1 METAL
6 LNSLLKSFSIEAI
19 EKHMVYFYVKNNS
32 LKIEEDCFIG
42 QYLMDFK
49 PSSRL
54 LEEINRINITSIDD
68 ISIAME
74 LLIPSEDKKVN
85 GAFFTPAYIADFIL
99 NAIHPD
105 YNAKVIDPSCGS
117 GAFLLAIARYYKNTY
132 GKSISDCIR
141 ENIYGSDI
149 LDYNIKRCQLLLS
162 LFAISESEHIS
173 TSQMNLICCN
183 SLKHE
188 WHETFN
194 AVVGNPPYVKFQ
206 DMDEET
212 RTFLINNYRTTQFGT
227 YNLYF
232 AFFELGLR
240 ILDSKGKLGYITP
253 NNYFTSLSGES
264 LREFF
269 CNEKSIYKIV
279 DFNAT
284 KIFDVQT
291 YTAISFLNKKKN
303 EYIEYDRIKGNTLPL
318 DFLQN
323 LEFTNNPY
331 STLDNSKWRLLCGE
345 ERHNIAQ
352 IEGCGESIGNL
363 FNICVGIA
371 TLKDEI
377 YFIQP
382 NSEDTN
388 YYNITRNGVHFK
400 IEKEITRPVVK
411 ISDMKTPEDI
421 SHNTRRIIFPYNSIK
436 GKATAIT
443 ENIMQSKY
451 PECYKY
457 FLSVKETL
465 AQRGKG
471 KHIYT
476 PFYAYGRTQ
485 GLNRTG
491 VKLLTPTFSKTPRF
505 LYDQDQ
511 DSFFTN
517 GYGVYLRPQEN
528 DLFGSNPIAMP
539 ENLDVIQKILNSII
553 MEYYVDKT
561 SVAIEGGYP
570 CYQKNFI
577 ERFSVPNLTGTEIS
591 ELRALNKPNEI
602 NDYLIKKYHLKLPC
616 PNRC

>member
-1 METAL
+1 MKTAL
-6 LNSLLKSFSIEAI
+6 LNSLIKLFSIEDI
-19 EKHMVYFYVKNNS
+19 ERHMVYSYVRNNS
-32 LKIEEDCFIG
+32 LIIEDGSFIG
-42 QYLMDFK
+42 QYLEDFELS
-49 PSSRL
+49 PIL
-54 LEEINRINITSIDD
+54 LNEINKIGIITIDD

-74 LLIPSEDKKVN
+74 LLIPSTDKKVN
-85 GAFFTPAYIADFIL
+85 GAFFTPAYIADFII
-99 NAIHPD
+99 NAIHPG
-105 YNAKVIDPSCGS
+105 YNAKIIDPSCGS

-132 GKSISDCIR
+132 RKSVADCICD
-141 ENIYGSDI
+141 NIYGADI
-149 LDYNIKRCQLLLS
+149 LKYNIKRCQLLLS
-162 LFAISESEHIS
+162 LLAISESEKIS
-173 TSQMNLICCN
+173 VSQMNLVCCD
-183 SLKHE
+183 SLKYK
-188 WHETFN
+188 WQQCFD

-212 RTFLINNYRTTQFGT
+212 RTFLIKNYRTTQFGT

-240 ILDSKGKLGYITP
+240 ILDSKGILGYITP
-253 NNYFTSLSGES
+253 NNYFTSLAGEN
-264 LREFF
+264 LRDFF
-269 CNEKSIYKIV
+269 CNEKSLYRIV
-279 DFNAT
+279 DFNST
-284 KIFDVQT
+284 KVFDVQT

-303 EYIEYDRIKGNTLPL
+303 DFIEYDRIKEGVEPL
-318 DFLQN
+318 SFLHH
-323 LEFTNNPY
+323 LEFTNNSY
-331 STLDNSKWRLLCGE
+331 STLEKSKWRLLCGE

-371 TLKDEI
+371 TLKDEV

-382 NSEDTN
+382 NSEDVN
-388 YYNITRNGVHFK
+388 YYHIIRNGVQYK
-400 IEKEITRPVVK
+400 IEKAITRSVVK

-421 SHNTRRIIFPYNSIK
+421 NRNTRRIIFPYVSIK

-443 ENIMQSKY
+443 EDIMQSEY
-451 PECYKY
+451 PECYRY
-457 FLSVKETL
+457 LLSVKNLL

-511 DSFFTN
+511 NGFFTN

-528 DLFGSNPIAMP
+528 DLFGGNLIAMP
-539 ENLDVIQKILNSII
+539 ENLDVMQKILNSIV

-577 ERFSVPNLTGTEIS
+577 ERFSVPNFTDMEIS
-591 ELRALNKPNEI
+591 ELRSLNKPNEI
-602 NDYLIKKYHLKLPC
+602 NEYLINKYHLKLPC
-616 PNRC
+616 PNRR